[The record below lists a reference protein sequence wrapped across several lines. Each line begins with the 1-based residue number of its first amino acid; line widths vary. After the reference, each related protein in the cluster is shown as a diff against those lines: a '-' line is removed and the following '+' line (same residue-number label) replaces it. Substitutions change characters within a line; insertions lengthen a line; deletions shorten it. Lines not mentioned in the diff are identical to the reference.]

1 MSLTAARSRK
11 LLVAVII
18 LAILPLLLPFPFA
31 LLTLKWI
38 VPVIVPE
45 WSQCSA
51 HCPPSTYGERLEW
64 LLILGPSLLVAVA
77 SLLLGTLG
85 LVRARWRLPSPK
97 NRVLLRASVTCGVVW
112 VLLLGCMYWVI
123 FEIAGLVP

>member
-1 MSLTAARSRK
+1 MTAA
-11 LLVAVII
+11 VIS

-45 WSQCSA
+45 WSQCPLN
-51 HCPPSTYGERLEW
+51 CPPSTYGERLEW
-64 LLILGPSLLVAVA
+64 LLILGPSLLVAVT

-85 LVRARWRLPSPK
+85 LVRARWRAISPK
-97 NRVLLRASVTCGVVW
+97 RRVLLRTSVTCGVVW
-112 VLLLGCMYWVI
+112 ILLFGCMYWVI
-123 FEIAGLVP
+123 FEITGLVP